1 MTPPLQITFRGLERS
16 AAVTRCIRARTD
28 KLARH
33 FGRIIAC
40 RVILE
45 QPNRHQ
51 LRSRLFHVRIDLTVP
66 GAEIVVRH
74 EPAAHAPPA
83 DADSSAKAEKT
94 PETDAPHKDAF
105 LAIHDAFDIAHRRLE
120 DRERRQRKKSLH
132 QAPPWR
138 DAKAAD

>member
-1 MTPPLQITFRGLERS
+1 MTTPLQITYRGLERS
-16 AAVTRCIRARTD
+16 PAVTRCVRERTD

-33 FGRIIAC
+33 FGRIITC
-40 RVILE
+40 RVIIE

-51 LRSRLFHVRIDLTVP
+51 LRGRLFHVRIDLTVP

-83 DADSSAKAEKT
+83 DADGSANVERT
-94 PETDAPHKDAF
+94 TETDTTHQDAY